1 MVKSELIARLVK
13 SHPYLPTADVADM
26 VDRVFEL
33 IAESLVNGDRVE
45 VRGLGTF
52 HIGSRAPRRMVDP
65 RTREARQLPQ
75 RNTILFKP
83 GSWFRNRDP
92 EK

>member
-1 MVKSELIARLVK
+1 MVKSELIARLVAT
-13 SHPYLPTADVADM
+13 HPHLPAADVVEM

-33 IAESLVNGDRVE
+33 MAESLTSGERVE

-52 HIGSRAPRRMVDP
+52 HLGSRAARRMVDP
-65 RTREARQLPQ
+65 RTGESRQLPQ

-83 GSWFRNRDP
+83 GSWFREDRPD
-92 EK
+92 E